1 MQQSRFPLKYRNAIM
16 DCMLRHFLALLSL
29 GVAVLPLPAQTVDK
43 PASADNEPIPLP
55 RVVVTPSRFGIE
67 EERTLPGATLTATEL
82 EALPQ
87 VGEDLYRMISRLPG
101 LASDDF
107 SAQFWVRG
115 APNDQLRARFDGVDL
130 LQPFHLK
137 DFDGVL
143 SIVDVQTISRI
154 DLNTGGFTA
163 EYGDR
168 LAGVLEMETMSAT
181 SRRPKTTLGLSLT
194 ALRGTN
200 QGSTDDGKINW
211 LVAARR
217 GYPDVALKLQGEDD
231 KAKPRYYDIA
241 AKAEWRPAAGHTLSL
256 HALHAADTLR
266 FHDDDAPVLNS
277 DYQSDYVW
285 TRWRGRIG
293 TDLTGEAV
301 LSATRHTWERKGEG
315 FYYNGRNPLELF
327 DDRQLETFNLRQD
340 WSLSLTPQALLRG
353 GIELETAAA
362 EYTYHLRSEWPAAKN
377 GVQTVDVER
386 IDATLTPSGDRIG
399 AYLAPRLQ
407 PFRTLTIE
415 PSLRFDRHTYTG
427 ESEWSPRF
435 NAAWTQGP
443 WTLRGAW
450 GLYRQAQGLHEVAIG
465 DGETGFHPSERA
477 EHRVLGLSRALGA
490 GLHLRLEA
498 YERKTNHVRPMWV
511 NVDDYFDVFPEAQ
524 RDRLRYAPA
533 RARARGVEI
542 LLERRTAGPFGWT
555 ISYALAE
562 SKDLID
568 GKWRPRP
575 RDQEHTVYSDITWA
589 PTRNWLFSASWQLH
603 TGWPYTPVGYALIP
617 LNNNR
622 RFLQTV
628 YGAYN
633 SARLPTYHRLDLRA
647 SRRFVMKH
655 GTLRVFIDVF
665 NAYNAKNQW
674 GYHRNVTVQGA
685 DVNVELSRRKL
696 FPVVPSGGLS
706 WEF

>member
-1 MQQSRFPLKYRNAIM
+1 MSRPRHPLLA
-16 DCMLRHFLALLSL
+16 LALL
-29 GVAVLPLPAQTVDK
+29 ALPCLAQTPPK
-43 PASADNEPIPLP
+43 SPAADSEPVPLP

-101 LASDDF
+101 LAADDF

-115 APNDQLRARFDGVDL
+115 APNDQVRARLDGVDL

-143 SIVDVQTISRI
+143 SIIDVQTISRI

-163 EYGDR
+163 DYGDR

-194 ALRGTN
+194 NLRATN
-200 QGSTDDGKINW
+200 QGKTSDGSVNW

-217 GYPDVALKLQGEDD
+217 GYPDVALKLQGEDE

-241 AKAEWRPAAGHTLSL
+241 AKAEWTPSAGHTVSV

-266 FHDDDAPVLNS
+266 FHDDDSPVLTS
-277 DYQSDYVW
+277 DYESDYVW
-285 TRWRGRIG
+285 ARWRGRVG
-293 TDLTGEAV
+293 PSLTGEAV
-301 LSATRHTWERKGEG
+301 LAGARHTWERNGDG
-315 FYYNGRNPLELF
+315 FYFSGRNPLYLR
-327 DDRQLETFNLRQD
+327 DTRKLETLNLRQD
-340 WSLSLTPQALLRG
+340 WSLSLTPRALVRTG
-353 GIELETAAA
+353 VELEAGEAD
-362 EYTYHLRSEWPAAKN
+362 YDYHLRSEWPAALN
-377 GVQTVDVER
+377 GVQTVEVKR
-386 IDATLTPSGDRIG
+386 IDASLTPSGDRIG

-407 PFRTLTIE
+407 IIPSLTVE
-415 PSLRFDRHTYTG
+415 PSLRFDRHTHTG
-427 ESEWSPRF
+427 ESEWSPRS
-435 NAAWTQGP
+435 NAAWSIGP
-443 WTLRGAW
+443 WTVRGAW
-450 GLYRQAQGLHEVAIG
+450 GLYRQAQGLHEIAVG
-465 DGETGFHPSERA
+465 DGETGFHPAERA
-477 EHRVLGLSRALGA
+477 EHRVIGLSRALGA
-490 GLHLRLEA
+490 GMHFRVEA
-498 YERKTNHVRPMWV
+498 YERLTESVRPLWV

-524 RDRLRYAPA
+524 RDRLRQAPS
-533 RARARGVEI
+533 RARARGVEF

-555 ISYALAE
+555 VSYALAE
-562 SKDLID
+562 SSDLID

-575 RDQEHTVYSDITWA
+575 RDQEHTVYSDITWT
-589 PTRNWLFSASWQLH
+589 PTRNWLLSASWQLH
-603 TGWPYTPVGYALIP
+603 TGWPYTPVGYVLVP

-622 RFLQTV
+622 RFLQTT

-647 SRRFVMKH
+647 SRRIVMRF

-674 GYHRNVTVQGA
+674 GYHRNVTVQGT
-685 DVNVELSRRKL
+685 NILVEQSRRKL